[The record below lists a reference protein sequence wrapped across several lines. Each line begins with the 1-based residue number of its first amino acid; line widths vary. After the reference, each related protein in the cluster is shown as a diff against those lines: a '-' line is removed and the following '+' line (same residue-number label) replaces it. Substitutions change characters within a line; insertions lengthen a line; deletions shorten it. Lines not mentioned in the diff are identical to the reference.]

1 MKRKMAVILAA
12 AAAAAVLAGCSG
24 KESAS
29 GTETDVNLAEET
41 EVAASE
47 REILTEVAGE
57 EQAGETDD
65 QAENEE
71 ENYDTGDASLDN
83 PRNQDGIG
91 ENELLAVS
99 FGTSYNDS
107 RRRTIGAIENA
118 LEEEFP
124 EYSVRRGF
132 TSQIIIDRVK
142 SRDQIEID
150 NVTQALERAASNGVK
165 RLVVQPT
172 HLMNGLEYNDLVD
185 EVAAY
190 SDAFQEVTVGEPLL
204 TSDEDFQKVIQA
216 VVNSTAEYDD
226 GQTAICL
233 MGHGTEAESN
243 QVYGKMQEMFKE
255 AGYANYYVGTVEAS
269 PSLDDVMAAVKE
281 GEYENVVLMP
291 LMIVA
296 GDHANNDMAGDE
308 EGSWKRTFEDA
319 GYQVTCILKGL
330 GELKEIQQI
339 FAEHAQAA
347 MDSLTVNKIRTVSAA
362 ENIKMETERSLRAG
376 GQKQ

>member
-1 MKRKMAVILAA
+1 M
-12 AAAAAVLAGCSG
+12 
-24 KESAS
+24 
-29 GTETDVNLAEET
+29 
-41 EVAASE
+41 
-47 REILTEVAGE
+47 
-57 EQAGETDD
+57 
-65 QAENEE
+65 
-71 ENYDTGDASLDN
+71 
-83 PRNQDGIG
+83 
-91 ENELLAVS
+91 
-99 FGTSYNDS
+99 
-107 RRRTIGAIENA
+107 
-118 LEEEFP
+118 
-124 EYSVRRGF
+124 
-132 TSQIIIDRVK
+132 K

-172 HLMNGLEYNDLVD
+172 HLMNGLEQTCSAEEVLAATADAGQALVD

-296 GDHANNDMAGDE
+296 GDHANNDMVGDE

-330 GELKEIQQI
+330 GELEEIQQI

-347 MDSLTVNKIRTVSAA
+347 MDSLS
-362 ENIKMETERSLRAG
+362 E
-376 GQKQ
+376 